1 MMKRTT
7 LLALAATV
15 LLLSGFGFR
24 RKKAKSP
31 EDIDQDYIF
40 ALSAANRFLIDWEG
54 GNVGDGMSLASNKLR
69 AAHPN
74 GFLEQYLRSD
84 QNPKHASFEVSNGK
98 KLPDGRVEF
107 EVRLYEYQQGQF
119 WQGKRPK
126 PSRITLV
133 RTSLESWLVDDIP

>member
-7 LLALAATV
+7 LMALAGLV
-15 LLLSGFGFR
+15 LVLSGFGFH
-24 RKKAKSP
+24 RKKVKSP
-31 EDIDQDYIF
+31 EDIDSDYLF
-40 ALSAANRFLIDWEG
+40 ALAAADRFLTDWQA
-54 GNVGDGMSLASNKLR
+54 GNVGDGLSMASNKLR

-74 GFLEQYLRSD
+74 GFLDQYLSSD
-84 QNPKHASFEVSNGK
+84 KNPKHASFEVSNGK

-133 RTSLESWLVDDIP
+133 RTSLENWLVDDIP